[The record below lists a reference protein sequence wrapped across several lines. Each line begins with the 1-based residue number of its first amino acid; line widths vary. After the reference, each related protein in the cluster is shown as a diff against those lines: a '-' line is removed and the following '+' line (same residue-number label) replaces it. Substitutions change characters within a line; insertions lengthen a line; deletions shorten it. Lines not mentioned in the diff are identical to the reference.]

1 MKNKIT
7 VTMVTKNK
15 YKIESMRKTL
25 DKYGVGLDVE
35 EFYVP
40 EIQAD
45 SCEEIAKFSAQY
57 AANRCGKSV
66 IKADAGFFIEA
77 LNGLPGIYASQFQKK
92 LGPQK
97 VLKLMEE
104 ESNRNAKIVYALAYC
119 EPNKDPI
126 VFSSGCSGTIATEV
140 RGDEGMLI
148 DFIFIP
154 EGSDETMGELK
165 NIDPEKA
172 SQVWGDAEDQFV
184 RWLMHNKNA

>member
-1 MKNKIT
+1 
-7 VTMVTKNK
+7 MVTKNK
-15 YKIESMRKTL
+15 YKIESMRQTL
-25 DKYGVGLDVE
+25 NKYGVGLDVE

-57 AANRCGKSV
+57 AAGKCGKPV

-97 VLKLMEE
+97 VLRLMES

-119 EPNKDPI
+119 EPDKDPVI
-126 VFSSGCSGTIATEV
+126 FSSGCSGSIAMEV

-148 DFIFIP
+148 DFIFVP
-154 EGSDETMGELK
+154 EGNDKTMGELK
-165 NIDPEKA
+165 KADPEKA
-172 SQVWGDAEDQFV
+172 SRAWGDAEEQFV
-184 RWLMHNKNA
+184 KWFLHSRNA